1 VPRAF
6 SAPNINLL
14 SGIIGAIASVFLSIA
29 VVVLVNQNSGQADE
43 LACRSELAA
52 EVDVLRSEITIALS
66 QGLIAIT
73 NGDDADVVVV
83 VERLRGLQDELA
95 EASERR
101 AQTVE
106 ICG

>member
-1 VPRAF
+1 MPRAF

-29 VVVLVNQNSGQADE
+29 VVVLVNQNGGQADE
-43 LACRSELAA
+43 LACRAELAA
-52 EVDVLRSEITIALS
+52 TTDVLRSEITIALS

-73 NGDDADVVVV
+73 NNDDAQVAVVVG
-83 VERLRGLQDELA
+83 RLGELQDDLA
-95 EASERR
+95 EASVRR
-101 AQTVE
+101 EQTVE